1 MSIVVNSS
9 RLLEYEYKNEKDF
22 EIDISE
28 NSKYLFGDKTIYINS
43 KKKVEAKTLGGAIPD
58 GFFFDFSDSSDPQF
72 YIVEVEL
79 SKHDFF
85 SHIFPQIT
93 KFFAFFKNTKMRS
106 TLVEKLYDI
115 IENDISIKSQFLNI
129 LGKRELYKF
138 IYDLLANSQNI
149 LLVIDSHKE
158 ELPEIMDTYFD
169 TWGKL
174 VKVMEVKKYRSG
186 NKEAFSVHPDL
197 ENIQLIDETD
207 LDKASEQ
214 SSYTEDYHLEN
225 ALPETKSI
233 YKQIKVIAK
242 KLKPDIVFNSKK
254 YYISI
259 KSLSNIVF
267 MNIRKKK
274 IVFIA
279 MMPLSPIKS
288 IVKHYSITLLSKPV
302 QDFYNGSC
310 AAININNEKY
320 LNEIAKIIKELLRRE
335 SPR

>member
-1 MSIVVNSS
+1 
-9 RLLEYEYKNEKDF
+9 
-22 EIDISE
+22 
-28 NSKYLFGDKTIYINS
+28 
-43 KKKVEAKTLGGAIPD
+43 
-58 GFFFDFSDSSDPQF
+58 
-72 YIVEVEL
+72 
-79 SKHDFF
+79 
-85 SHIFPQIT
+85 
-93 KFFAFFKNTKMRS
+93 MRS
-106 TLVEKLYDI
+106 TLVETLYDI